1 MVVNSIRAVLL
12 ASNDNV
18 AAAIAAVDAAVHVV
32 VTLNSSDETV
42 LTVCSRQ
49 KVPFGHK
56 IAIKDVAKGSPIVR
70 YGYPIGVATA
80 DIKLG
85 DHVHSHNMRSALSP
99 ASAEKAPAREIR
111 PADWVRRKT
120 AEVLL
125 SAGASADAAGAMAS
139 AISEAHL
146 RGVETHGLRRLRP
159 YLARIRAGGVDP
171 KAQPTKEQ
179 HGGLLMIDGRNAIGH
194 YVAAEAAKAVS
205 DAARQFG
212 VAIAI
217 VRNSN
222 HFGFAG
228 YYATLIAQ
236 RGQIGIVTSNGQ
248 VCVGP
253 KGARKA
259 LLSNNPLAIA
269 APTGRDDAFLE
280 MDLATSVTSRANVVE
295 FAKSGQSLQAHMAQ
309 DAAGHPTRDP
319 AAALEGS
326 LLAFGGDK
334 GFALL
339 VALEAMTGVLAGGAY
354 ADQVS
359 SKEAAPSAPEG
370 TAHSMIAIDIS
381 KAIGESNYAQ
391 RLDDMLGRLRA
402 LPAAEDAEKIRYPG
416 ERRWQLRRERL
427 KVGIP
432 LSKNDLEA
440 LLEAAREADVST
452 A

>member
-1 MVVNSIRAVLL
+1 MAVNSIRAVLL
-12 ASNDNV
+12 APNDNV
-18 AAAIAAVDAAVHVV
+18 AAVIAAVDAAVPVV
-32 VTLNSSDETV
+32 VKLNSSDETV

-49 KVPFGHK
+49 KIPFGHK
-56 IAIKDVAKGSPIVR
+56 IAIKDLAKGSPIVR
-70 YGYPIGVATA
+70 YDYPIGVATA

-125 SAGASADAAGAMAS
+125 AAGASADAAGAMAS

-236 RGQIGIVTSNGQ
+236 RGQIGICDVEWSGMRRPERREESSFKQQPIGDCRPDGAGRCVSGNGS
-248 VCVGP
+248 GDE
-253 KGARKA
+253 R
-259 LLSNNPLAIA
+259 
-269 APTGRDDAFLE
+269 
-280 MDLATSVTSRANVVE
+280 DLARQRGRVREIRSGSADSYGAGRSRTSDARSR
-295 FAKSGQSLQAHMAQ
+295 
-309 DAAGHPTRDP
+309 
-319 AAALEGS
+319 
-326 LLAFGGDK
+326 
-334 GFALL
+334 
-339 VALEAMTGVLAGGAY
+339 GGAGR
-354 ADQVS
+354 Q
-359 SKEAAPSAPEG
+359 PFG
-370 TAHSMIAIDIS
+370 IRWR
-381 KAIGESNYAQ
+381 Q
-391 RLDDMLGRLRA
+391 RLRVA
-402 LPAAEDAEKIRYPG
+402 
-416 ERRWQLRRERL
+416 RR
-427 KVGIP
+427 P
-432 LSKNDLEA
+432 
-440 LLEAAREADVST
+440 
-452 A
+452 